1 MPLSAGQR
9 LGPYEIVS
17 SVGAGGMGEVYRAR
31 DTRLDRTVAVKVLPT
46 HLSNN
51 PQSRERFD
59 REAKAISSLSHPH
72 ICPLYDV
79 GHQDGVDFLVM
90 EYLEGETLAQR
101 LKKGSLPP
109 DQALQY
115 AIQITDALDT
125 AHRHG
130 VIHRD
135 LKPGNIMIT
144 KVGAKLLDFGL
155 AKMQASEAAAG
166 MTQLPTQTT
175 PLTAEGTIL
184 GTMQYM
190 APEQLEGKE
199 ADART
204 DIFALG
210 AVLYEMATGR
220 RAFEGK
226 SRASLIA
233 AILERD
239 PPPVSSVQ
247 PLTSPALDHVVRTCM
262 AKDPD
267 ARWQT
272 AHDVLVELKWI
283 AEAGSQASVPK
294 LVAARRKSHLLSWAL
309 TLVVSI
315 AFLVLTV
322 VHFSG
327 RPGEAHLARFL
338 VPIPE
343 KLNLEWADG
352 PAVSPDGQK
361 FVFSAIAANGKH
373 LLWIRRLDAVAA
385 EPLAGTEGGFS
396 PFWSPDSRF
405 VVFFTEDNKLKRTEA
420 SAGALVQTIC
430 EASVALPGTWSPDG
444 IILFTAPKGLR
455 SVPAAGGEV
464 TAALELDLARQES
477 AQIYPSFLP
486 DGRHFLFF
494 SQSADP
500 SKSGT
505 YVGMLGSKETRLVI
519 SGDSNAQYVL
529 PGFLIYGRGETVL
542 AQPFDAT
549 KLRLTGEPLAI
560 AQQVRRLSQ
569 APGSMFSVS
578 NTGILVYRNLGSTN
592 FQLAWYGR
600 DGSRLQPVGEPG
612 EYRQMV
618 FSPDQTR
625 LALERTD
632 PQTGLLNLWVL
643 ELATGIL
650 SRLTF
655 VSTSDTDLVWSP
667 DGREVVFT
675 STRKGHDRDLYRKTV
690 SGGEEELLFQS
701 GEPKYAYQWL
711 KGGKAILFLN
721 DAGKTF
727 YQLPLVGE
735 RKPLVLLK
743 SQFDKDGLSVSSDER
758 WAAYSSLESG
768 RWEVYVAAFPT
779 FTEKRQISNKGG
791 CQPAWRKDGKELFY
805 LALDG
810 KLMVAEAKAGPL
822 ITGVP
827 QALFQTSLRVDPT
840 LHQYN
845 VTADGKKFIIGE
857 RINEGVEQFTVV
869 LNWQAAL
876 KH

>member
-1 MPLSAGQR
+1 ML
-9 LGPYEIVS
+9 
-17 SVGAGGMGEVYRAR
+17 
-31 DTRLDRTVAVKVLPT
+31 
-46 HLSNN
+46 
-51 PQSRERFD
+51 
-59 REAKAISSLSHPH
+59 
-72 ICPLYDV
+72 
-79 GHQDGVDFLVM
+79 
-90 EYLEGETLAQR
+90 
-101 LKKGSLPP
+101 
-109 DQALQY
+109 
-115 AIQITDALDT
+115 
-125 AHRHG
+125 
-130 VIHRD
+130 
-135 LKPGNIMIT
+135 T
-144 KVGAKLLDFGL
+144 KTGAKLLDFGL
-155 AKMQASEAAAG
+155 AKVRAAEAAAG
-166 MTQLPTQTT
+166 MTALPTQTT
-175 PLTAEGTIL
+175 PLTGEGAIL
-184 GTMQYM
+184 GTLQYM
-190 APEQLEGKE
+190 APEHLEGAE

-204 DIFALG
+204 DIFAFG
-210 AVLYEMATGR
+210 AVIYEMATGR
-220 RAFEGK
+220 KAFAGK
-226 SRASLIA
+226 SQASVISAIMTAEPPLIST
-233 AILERD
+233 L
-239 PPPVSSVQ
+239 Q
-247 PLTSPALDHVVRTCM
+247 PLAPAALDHVVRVCL

-294 LVAARRKSHLLSWAL
+294 LVAARRKSWHLLSWAL
-309 TLVVSI
+309 TAVVSI

-327 RPGEAHLARFL
+327 RPGQAHLARFL

-343 KLNLEWADG
+343 KLNLEWFDG

-361 FVFSAIAANGKH
+361 FVFAALVANGRR
-373 LLWIRRLDAVAA
+373 LLWIRSLDAVAA

-405 VVFFTEDNKLKRTEA
+405 VAFFTVDNKLKKTEA
-420 SAGALVQTIC
+420 SAGAVVQTIC
-430 EASVALPGTWSPDG
+430 EASAAPPGAWSPDG
-444 IILFTAPKGLR
+444 VILFTAQKGLR
-455 SVPAAGGEV
+455 SVSAAGGEV

-477 AQIYPSFLP
+477 AQTYPSFLP

-500 SKSGT
+500 GKSGT
-505 YVGMLGSKETRLVI
+505 YVGTLGSKETRLLI
-519 SGDSNAQYVL
+519 PGDSNAQYVL
-529 PGFLIYGRGETVL
+529 PGFLIYGRGETVV

-560 AQQVRRLSQ
+560 GQQVRRLSQ

-578 NTGILVYRNLGSTN
+578 NTGLLVYRNLGSTN
-592 FQLAWYGR
+592 FQLAWHGR

-612 EYRQMV
+612 GYREMAL
-618 FSPDQTR
+618 SPDQTR

-632 PQTGLLNLWVL
+632 PQTGLQNIWIL

-655 VSTSDTDLVWSP
+655 VSTNDSDLVWSP
-667 DGREVVFT
+667 DGREAVFT
-675 STRKGHDRDLYRKTV
+675 STRKGQDLYRKTV

-701 GEPKYAYQWL
+701 GEAKYAYQWL

-721 DAGKTF
+721 DNGKTF
-727 YQLPLVGE
+727 YQLPLIGE

-791 CQPAWRKDGKELFY
+791 CQPVWRKDGKELFY

-810 KLMVAEAKAGPL
+810 KLMVAEVKAGPL
-822 ITGVP
+822 TTGVP

-845 VTADGKKFIIGE
+845 VAADGKKFIIGE

-869 LNWQAAL
+869 LNWAAGL
-876 KH
+876 KR